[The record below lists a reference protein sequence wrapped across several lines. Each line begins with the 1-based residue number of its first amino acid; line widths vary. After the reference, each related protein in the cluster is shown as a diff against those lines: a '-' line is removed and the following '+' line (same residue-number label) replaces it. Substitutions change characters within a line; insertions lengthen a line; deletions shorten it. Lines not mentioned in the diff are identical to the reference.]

1 MARTCGMLGEKDEAV
16 RNLQSALAANDI
28 FVLDALGEEWA
39 PPLNGYPPFELLRDQ
54 VRRHFGVE
62 KG

>member
-1 MARTCGMLGEKDEAV
+1 MLGEKDEAV

-39 PPLNGYPPFELLRDQ
+39 PPLNGYAPFELLRDQ